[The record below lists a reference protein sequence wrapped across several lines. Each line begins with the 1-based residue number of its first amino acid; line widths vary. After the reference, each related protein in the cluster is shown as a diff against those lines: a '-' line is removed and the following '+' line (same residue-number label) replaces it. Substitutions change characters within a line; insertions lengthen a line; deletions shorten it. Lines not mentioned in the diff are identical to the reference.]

1 MLRENL
7 KAASPLT
14 SDVWYVVKHP
24 AARVAVAAL
33 VWLLDLYVYY
43 GDPATYS
50 NGESYGTMIG
60 DIYHGWLLCWLEPD
74 DAPFLALRLAVMV
87 ALTFLGVF
95 LGLRTQ
101 RHLRD
106 RWKLVLFGYDDGHDE
121 DREPLA
127 DQDGAL
133 FLVFVITCL
142 TYFFGLK
149 MAQAIHQKQGV
160 GYEAYGAAERPGKIA
175 RFSAWFVK
183 RRLLLTRAALVVF
196 WGIGVP
202 MMVADYV
209 HVEKVL
215 SGDTKIN
222 ESVGKSR
229 FWSAEAN
236 DEFARHFV
244 GCCVAALNILIV
256 MQDWDFPDF
265 SGGEIKISALDIESL
280 KFEHCCAWVRRLVP
294 PIYVSGNSSTTA
306 PTRPSPSYDGDAWTR
321 TSPTPHV
328 VLVETGSFTGAYTID
343 EEDNYVYVARGA
355 WLMWLMCAIPVGA
368 WVVFWWLVFTHEK
381 VHCLN
386 YRDVAH
392 YLDKHRERIANDDDS
407 DGRQEKRRAYVA
419 SISAAARAPC
429 CRCRCLRRDEPVH
442 PRARANVLARLDKVN
457 APVPPLREL
466 IRRPRASLPNF
477 DTRIG
482 NAGRRLDQADR
493 RAREASEEK
502 WYVERAT
509 ERELKRAGDADPY
522 APAKAKRSRP
532 LRPLLRVPKKI
543 RSCPPTPTSSRRLL
557 PSLPPGAYPE
567 QTKMADMLTAF
578 VIPAKRSTA
587 PARRASLH
595 PQNITPLRTTFL
607 PAAPLDTS
615 DEPTDD
621 GFWRDSGTWVIVV
634 CYFLQGALGLSRL
647 ALNFYLKDELHLSPG
662 DLAALTVSRRRR
674 RARGRGVLRGDG
686 DGRELD
692 RRGARRRERRRLG
705 AVALSDVVVDSLVVE
720 KARDEAEAASLQ
732 SVAWSSRYVG
742 AILAS
747 LASGAALEALGA
759 RGCFGATAFLPLLL
773 CVAALGIDEEPMES
787 KESFWDEGLATLVA
801 LKDALLSPAILRPA
815 AFLFLWQATPNC
827 GTAFFYFST
836 AAVDAGGLG
845 FDPDFL
851 GAPASHANRGW
862 GLDDRVFSLGDDVVQ
877 SVLGEV
883 GFLPLLV
890 LAAKICPPGIEGALF
905 AALMSI
911 FNAGGLVSTE
921 VGAVLTDKMGVSESD
936 FSNLAPLVVTC
947 ALSSLLPLVFL
958 GWVREAEGGGE
969 DVRPPAR

>member
-1 MLRENL
+1 
-7 KAASPLT
+7 
-14 SDVWYVVKHP
+14 
-24 AARVAVAAL
+24 
-33 VWLLDLYVYY
+33 
-43 GDPATYS
+43 
-50 NGESYGTMIG
+50 
-60 DIYHGWLLCWLEPD
+60 
-74 DAPFLALRLAVMV
+74 MV

-149 MAQAIHQKQGV
+149 VYNGALAAAGAEKHKAGSGMHTWTYAFFNLVLAGLFTFVSDTWNMVTVVDQMAQAIHQKQGV

-294 PIYVSGNSSTTA
+294 PIYVSGKWVNYMGILMGLAFDWGYWFMTSL
-306 PTRPSPSYDGDAWTR
+306 PFRPCDYAQFGDSDSGSIYTLTQPKKLQEEHAGAAAALNCAWFTDSPVQQLYDRPYATVNASSYDDDAWTR

-355 WLMWLMCAIPVGA
+355 WLMWLMVDTSLMASPP
-368 WVVFWWLVFTHEK
+368 T
-381 VHCLN
+381 
-386 YRDVAH
+386 
-392 YLDKHRERIANDDDS
+392 DDS
-407 DGRQEKRRAYVA
+407 LDLEMRMPRVPLNRRGRWDDGLPKR
-419 SISAAARAPC
+419 
-429 CRCRCLRRDEPVH
+429 E

-567 QTKMADMLTAF
+567 QTKMADMLTVREPTKMAEKIAF
-578 VIPAKRSTA
+578 
-587 PARRASLH
+587 RAS
-595 PQNITPLRTTFL
+595 F
-607 PAAPLDTS
+607 
-615 DEPTDD
+615 
-621 GFWRDSGTWVIVV
+621 
-634 CYFLQGALGLSRL
+634 
-647 ALNFYLKDELHLSPG
+647 
-662 DLAALTVSRRRR
+662 
-674 RARGRGVLRGDG
+674 
-686 DGRELD
+686 D
-692 RRGARRRERRRLG
+692 RRCR
-705 AVALSDVVVDSLVVE
+705 
-720 KARDEAEAASLQ
+720 
-732 SVAWSSRYVG
+732 
-742 AILAS
+742 
-747 LASGAALEALGA
+747 
-759 RGCFGATAFLPLLL
+759 
-773 CVAALGIDEEPMES
+773 
-787 KESFWDEGLATLVA
+787 
-801 LKDALLSPAILRPA
+801 
-815 AFLFLWQATPNC
+815 
-827 GTAFFYFST
+827 
-836 AAVDAGGLG
+836 
-845 FDPDFL
+845 
-851 GAPASHANRGW
+851 
-862 GLDDRVFSLGDDVVQ
+862 
-877 SVLGEV
+877 
-883 GFLPLLV
+883 
-890 LAAKICPPGIEGALF
+890 
-905 AALMSI
+905 
-911 FNAGGLVSTE
+911 
-921 VGAVLTDKMGVSESD
+921 
-936 FSNLAPLVVTC
+936 
-947 ALSSLLPLVFL
+947 
-958 GWVREAEGGGE
+958 
-969 DVRPPAR
+969 RPPAAGARAGVCCGVRIRRRVPCRVATTH

>member
-1 MLRENL
+1 
-7 KAASPLT
+7 
-14 SDVWYVVKHP
+14 
-24 AARVAVAAL
+24 
-33 VWLLDLYVYY
+33 
-43 GDPATYS
+43 
-50 NGESYGTMIG
+50 
-60 DIYHGWLLCWLEPD
+60 
-74 DAPFLALRLAVMV
+74 MV

-149 MAQAIHQKQGV
+149 VYNGALAAAGAEKHKAGSGMHTWTYAFFNLVLAGLFTFVSDTWNMVTVVDQMAQAIHQKQGV

-294 PIYVSGNSSTTA
+294 PIYVSGKWVNYMGILMGLAFDWGYWFMTSL
-306 PTRPSPSYDGDAWTR
+306 PFRPCDYAQFWDSDSGSIYTLTQPKKLQEEHAGAAAALNCAWFTDSPVQQLYDRPYATVNASSYDDDAWTR

-442 PRARANVLARLDKVN
+442 VATDLEQPSTWAEPR
-457 APVPPLREL
+457 
-466 IRRPRASLPNF
+466 
-477 DTRIG
+477 
-482 NAGRRLDQADR
+482 
-493 RAREASEEK
+493 
-502 WYVERAT
+502 
-509 ERELKRAGDADPY
+509 
-522 APAKAKRSRP
+522 
-532 LRPLLRVPKKI
+532 
-543 RSCPPTPTSSRRLL
+543 
-557 PSLPPGAYPE
+557 
-567 QTKMADMLTAF
+567 
-578 VIPAKRSTA
+578 
-587 PARRASLH
+587 
-595 PQNITPLRTTFL
+595 
-607 PAAPLDTS
+607 
-615 DEPTDD
+615 
-621 GFWRDSGTWVIVV
+621 
-634 CYFLQGALGLSRL
+634 
-647 ALNFYLKDELHLSPG
+647 
-662 DLAALTVSRRRR
+662 
-674 RARGRGVLRGDG
+674 
-686 DGRELD
+686 
-692 RRGARRRERRRLG
+692 
-705 AVALSDVVVDSLVVE
+705 
-720 KARDEAEAASLQ
+720 
-732 SVAWSSRYVG
+732 
-742 AILAS
+742 
-747 LASGAALEALGA
+747 
-759 RGCFGATAFLPLLL
+759 
-773 CVAALGIDEEPMES
+773 
-787 KESFWDEGLATLVA
+787 
-801 LKDALLSPAILRPA
+801 
-815 AFLFLWQATPNC
+815 
-827 GTAFFYFST
+827 
-836 AAVDAGGLG
+836 
-845 FDPDFL
+845 
-851 GAPASHANRGW
+851 
-862 GLDDRVFSLGDDVVQ
+862 
-877 SVLGEV
+877 
-883 GFLPLLV
+883 
-890 LAAKICPPGIEGALF
+890 
-905 AALMSI
+905 
-911 FNAGGLVSTE
+911 
-921 VGAVLTDKMGVSESD
+921 
-936 FSNLAPLVVTC
+936 
-947 ALSSLLPLVFL
+947 
-958 GWVREAEGGGE
+958 
-969 DVRPPAR
+969 